1 MLRTLVNFVINYK
14 SIMSL
19 LCMMLVLECLF
30 IVQLFKPDII
40 EYILKYHIF
49 EGIVLLALS
58 QMIVLLFQLTRKAP
72 KNIIEH
78 EHELEYAVRDTID
91 KDNRAHSVHI
101 FSCGLGS
108 KINFITSLKKG
119 NKSIPVEVLVQHP
132 GDAQDRIDK
141 WGTVRHLNVLM
152 NDHVKNPVEVHLFR
166 EPATIR
172 GVIIC
177 NEYRKPVWGV
187 VSWYKY
193 REDKEKNRMAVKG
206 RDNPAFVLSTG
217 TYQDD
222 TALAFFMKE
231 FDWLWK
237 HSSPLDQ
244 VMEQWQQ
251 EGSEFIK
258 HM

>member
-1 MLRTLVNFVINYK
+1 MLRTLVNFVIHYK

-19 LCMMLVLECLF
+19 LCMMLVLEVLF
-30 IVQLFKPDII
+30 IIQVFEPKSIPFITD
-40 EYILKYHIF
+40 KHIF
-49 EGIVLLALS
+49 EVLVLLALS

-78 EHELEYAVRDTID
+78 EHELESAVRFIIDT
-91 KDNRAHSVHI
+91 DNRAHSVHI

-119 NKSIPVEVLVQHP
+119 NKSISVEVLAQHP
-132 GDAQDRIDK
+132 DHAMDRIDK

-152 NDHVKNPVEVHLFR
+152 NDHEKNPVETRLFC
-166 EPATIR
+166 EPATLR
-172 GVIIC
+172 GVLVC

-193 REDKEKNRMAVKG
+193 REDKVKNRMAVKG

-222 TALAFFMKE
+222 TALATFMEE
-231 FDWLWK
+231 FEWLWK
-237 HSSPLDQ
+237 HSPSLKQ
-244 VMEQWQQ
+244 VMEQWHR
-251 EGSEFIK
+251 EGSEFVK